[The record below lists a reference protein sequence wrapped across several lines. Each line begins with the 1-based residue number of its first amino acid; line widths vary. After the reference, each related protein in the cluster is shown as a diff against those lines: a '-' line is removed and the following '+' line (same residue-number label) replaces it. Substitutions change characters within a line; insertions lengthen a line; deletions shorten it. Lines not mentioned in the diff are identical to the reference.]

1 MNNEME
7 HPEQVG
13 AVGYLGSRDSS
24 LQKLP
29 YNFNVFFG
37 LRQDLNRCSCVRS
50 PGPSLSTA
58 LPPSSSFWCNSQLLS
73 LPKQYHFVCWRKTEK
88 IRLYPPR
95 TGHWSKIC
103 GWCKKQRIIFE
114 DNILEGADCS
124 NNKSQN
130 HKSSPWNAGMGT
142 QAHNEGSIASK
153 FAPF

>member
-103 GWCKKQRIIFE
+103 WWCKKQRIIFE
-114 DNILEGADCS
+114 DNILEEQIALITKVKIINPHLETLG
-124 NNKSQN
+124 
-130 HKSSPWNAGMGT
+130 W
-142 QAHNEGSIASK
+142 AHRHTTREHGFLIC
-153 FAPF
+153 